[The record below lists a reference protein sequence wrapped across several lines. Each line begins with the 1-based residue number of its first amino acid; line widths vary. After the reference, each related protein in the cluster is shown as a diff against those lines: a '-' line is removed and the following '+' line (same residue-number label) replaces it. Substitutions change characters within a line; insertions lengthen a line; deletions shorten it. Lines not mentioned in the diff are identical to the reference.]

1 MTLFALSLVVLAV
14 ATAPIVL
21 AWIERG
27 RPRRLAAWAPLYGVL
42 AAAAVVVVVAEVVR
56 GRSPAAALGN
66 YSGTSNG
73 RFSWPVPGGHISQ
86 YFHYGHPGIDIAGRT
101 GDLVHAAAA
110 GTVIYAGWRNNGG
123 GYVVWVSHG
132 SGIYTT
138 YNHLSAVLVGTG
150 QHVSR
155 GQIVGRVGMTGW
167 ATGPH
172 LHFEVWRGGV
182 PGGVDRRVNPLPYF

>member
-1 MTLFALSLVVLAV
+1 MSAPGCRTNRAGRCSGTPAASPTPS
-14 ATAPIVL
+14 ATPKPTPTPKPVS
-21 AWIERG
+21 RTTQ
-27 RPRRLAAWAPLYGVL
+27 RS
-42 AAAAVVVVVAEVVR
+42 VVAKT
-56 GRSPAAALGN
+56 

-86 YFHYGHPGIDIAGRT
+86 YCHYGHSAIDIAAPMGT
-101 GDLVHAAAA
+101 PVLAA
-110 GTVIYAGWRNNGG
+110 GTGLVIFAGWRNNGG